1 MFREM
6 RRKGK
11 AVGDAEAKALLHSA
25 RIGILAVNG
34 DGGYPYAVPVNYLY
48 DEANDRIIF
57 HGARAGHKADAL
69 NASDRVC
76 FTVYGNEV
84 VKKESWAPFVQ
95 SVVAFGRCRPLQ
107 KPEEALDA
115 LTRLALKYYPNMDA
129 VDREIQKSGKAV
141 CVFEIQIEHMRG
153 KEIQEK

>member
-6 RRKGK
+6 RRKSK
-11 AVGDAEAKALLHSA
+11 AVSDAEAKALLHSA

-48 DEANDRIIF
+48 DEENDRIIF

-76 FTVYGNEV
+76 FTVYGAEV

-107 KPEEALDA
+107 KPEEALEA
-115 LTRLALKYYPNMDA
+115 LTRLALKYYPNMDE
-129 VDREIQKSGKAV
+129 VDREIQKSGEAV

>member
-6 RRKGK
+6 RRKSK
-11 AVGDAEAKALLHSA
+11 AVSDAEAKALLHSA

-48 DEANDRIIF
+48 DEENDRIIF

-107 KPEEALDA
+107 KPDEALDA
-115 LTRLALKYYPNMDA
+115 LTRLALKYYPNMDE
-129 VDREIQKSGKAV
+129 VDRESQKSGEAV